1 MPVDPE
7 SPRGGSGS
15 PPAGDPGRSAGVP
28 NDPPAEEAGPPPP
41 APGHSR
47 APRRRRPGR
56 APAADT
62 SPAGEPPA
70 DEPASDE
77 PGRRVAVS
85 LEEIRSLLAG
95 LTETVGREHERA
107 AHRER
112 VIDRLHEDNQRLR
125 HGELQTAFEPVRA
138 ALYRLYDLVRR
149 EAERETVD
157 PAHTPV
163 LLAAIAEELAEILAR
178 TGVEPMPVETG
189 EAFDPARHRPAGTQ
203 DVDDA
208 ELDGTVARVQR
219 AGFVRGDRIA
229 RRAEVIVAR
238 MAAEPVGGE

>member
-1 MPVDPE
+1 MPLDPQ
-7 SPRGGSGS
+7 SPIGGTGS
-15 PPAGDPGRSAGVP
+15 PPAGDAGRSAGVP
-28 NDPPAEEAGPPPP
+28 GGPPGEGAGAPPAGGGSPGGPGPS
-41 APGHSR
+41 G
-47 APRRRRPGR
+47 
-56 APAADT
+56 AA
-62 SPAGEPPA
+62 
-70 DEPASDE
+70 
-77 PGRRVAVS
+77 S
-85 LEEIRSLLAG
+85 LDEIRSLLAG

-112 VIDRLHEDNQRLR
+112 VIDRLYEDNQRLR
-125 HGELQTAFEPVRA
+125 HGELQAAFEPVRA

-157 PAHTPV
+157 AAHTPV
-163 LLAAIAEELAEILAR
+163 LLAAIADELAEVLAR
-178 TGVEPMPVETG
+178 TGVERMPVAAG
-189 EAFDPARHRPAGTQ
+189 EAFDPARHRPAGVQ

-238 MAAEPVGGE
+238 VAAEPVGGD

>member
-7 SPRGGSGS
+7 PPDDGSGS
-15 PPAGDPGRSAGVP
+15 PPAGDHGRAIGAPLDPPADGAGSSSAADPGRSI
-28 NDPPAEEAGPPPP
+28 
-41 APGHSR
+41 
-47 APRRRRPGR
+47 
-56 APAADT
+56 AA
-62 SPAGEPPA
+62 
-70 DEPASDE
+70 
-77 PGRRVAVS
+77 S
-85 LEEIRSLLAG
+85 LDDIRSLLAG

-112 VIDRLHEDNQRLR
+112 VIDRLYEDNERLR
-125 HGELQTAFEPVRA
+125 RGELQAAFEPVRA

-157 PAHTPV
+157 ADHTPR
-163 LLAAIAEELAEILAR
+163 LLAAIADELAEALAR
-178 TGVEPMPVETG
+178 TGVERMPVEAG
-189 EAFDPARHRPAGTQ
+189 EAFDPARHRPAGTE

-219 AGFVRGDRIA
+219 TGFVRGDRIA

-238 MAAEPVGGE
+238 VAAEPIGGD